1 MHHRRW
7 KIWSRFK
14 RVLLVLTR
22 HQTRRVI
29 LFMNS
34 LQIGGR
40 QKAPLALMK
49 VRKIEI
55 YWGWFGAWNST
66 AIFCLILGE
75 YFAWVNHLFENR
87 FRSKFKEEL
96 DVRQAVMSAWVESQ
110 ITTSTPVQQNRN
122 HLCAQ
127 IKSTWPL
134 GIFLTFFELYGI
146 SVFAPSQ
153 FFWQLSLSGVR
164 ELSRWP
170 LWYTE
175 GGGKFD
181 MKVVPC
187 PKMSYKEVKKSYME
201 VKKSYIWRW
210 RSLIWRWRPSPWS
223 KPSLLFS
230 TAPIFIFFWPN
241 SGMGSPVSN
250 LTAFIF
256 YQFSTDLWYG
266 DTCFCIEPALV
277 WTKLFTLG
285 MVKTLKSLVSYV
297 LALQV
302 L

>member
-1 MHHRRW
+1 MDHTMIWNLHIFFKIHHTLENM
-7 KIWSRFK
+7 KEIQK
-14 RVLLVLTR
+14 GTPPLVLTV
-22 HQTRRVI
+22 HQTRRAR

-34 LQIGGR
+34 LEIGGR
-40 QKAPLALMK
+40 QKNTSRSPESWKDWNLLRM
-49 VRKIEI
+49 
-55 YWGWFGAWNST
+55 AWCLTS
-66 AIFCLILGE
+66 IFCLIIGE
-75 YFAWVNHLFENR
+75 YFAWVRYTYENR
-87 FRSKFKEEL
+87 LRSKFKEEL
-96 DVRQAVMSAWVESQ
+96 DVKQAVMSAWVESQ

-175 GGGKFD
+175 GEASSIWRW
-181 MKVVPC
+181 C
-187 PKMSYKEVKKSYME
+187 PALRCPIWRWRSP
-201 VKKSYIWRW
+201 IWRW

-241 SGMGSPVSN
+241 SGMGSPV
-250 LTAFIF
+250 F
-256 YQFSTDLWYG
+256 
-266 DTCFCIEPALV
+266 
-277 WTKLFTLG
+277 
-285 MVKTLKSLVSYV
+285 
-297 LALQV
+297 
-302 L
+302 

>member
-1 MHHRRW
+1 
-7 KIWSRFK
+7 
-14 RVLLVLTR
+14 
-22 HQTRRVI
+22 
-29 LFMNS
+29 
-34 LQIGGR
+34 
-40 QKAPLALMK
+40 
-49 VRKIEI
+49 
-55 YWGWFGAWNST
+55 
-66 AIFCLILGE
+66 
-75 YFAWVNHLFENR
+75 
-87 FRSKFKEEL
+87 
-96 DVRQAVMSAWVESQ
+96 MSAWVESQ

-175 GGGKFD
+175 GEASSIWRW
-181 MKVVPC
+181 C
-187 PKMSYKEVKKSYME
+187 PALRCPIRRWRSP
-201 VKKSYIWRW
+201 IWRW

-241 SGMGSPVSN
+241 SGMESPVSN

>member
-1 MHHRRW
+1 MKDIQRGTPP
-7 KIWSRFK
+7 
-14 RVLLVLTR
+14 LVLTV
-22 HQTRRVI
+22 HQTRRAR

-34 LQIGGR
+34 LEIGGR
-40 QKAPLALMK
+40 QKNTSRSPESWKDWNLLRM
-49 VRKIEI
+49 
-55 YWGWFGAWNST
+55 AWCLT
-66 AIFCLILGE
+66 AILCLIIGE
-75 YFAWVNHLFENR
+75 YFAWVKYMYENR

-96 DVRQAVMSAWVESQ
+96 GVSQAVMSAWVESQ
-110 ITTSTPVQQNRN
+110 ITTSTPVRQKRN

-187 PKMSYKEVKKSYME
+187 PKKSYME
-201 VKKSYIWRW
+201 VKKSDMEVAPF
-210 RSLIWRWRPSPWS
+210 SLIKALSTFLPRPYFHLFLTQLRYGVACFLTPLPLFFINSPPTS
-223 KPSLLFS
+223 DMETLVF
-230 TAPIFIFFWPN
+230 
-241 SGMGSPVSN
+241 
-250 LTAFIF
+250 
-256 YQFSTDLWYG
+256 
-266 DTCFCIEPALV
+266 ALN
-277 WTKLFTLG
+277 
-285 MVKTLKSLVSYV
+285 
-297 LALQV
+297 Q
-302 L
+302 

>member
-1 MHHRRW
+1 
-7 KIWSRFK
+7 
-14 RVLLVLTR
+14 
-22 HQTRRVI
+22 
-29 LFMNS
+29 MNS
-34 LQIGGR
+34 LEIGGR

-49 VRKIEI
+49 VGKIEI
-55 YWGWFGAWNST
+55 YWGWFGAWNMT
-66 AIFCLILGE
+66 AIFCLIIGE
-75 YFAWVNHLFENR
+75 YFAWVKNLYENR
-87 FRSKFKEEL
+87 FRSKSKKEL

-153 FFWQLSLSGVR
+153 FFWQPSLSGVR

-187 PKMSYKEVKKSYME
+187 PKKSYME
-201 VKKSYIWRW
+201 VKKSDMEVAPF
-210 RSLIWRWRPSPWS
+210 SLIKALSTFLHRPYFH
-223 KPSLLFS
+223 LF
-230 TAPIFIFFWPN
+230 
-241 SGMGSPVSN
+241 
-250 LTAFIF
+250 LTQLRYGVACFLTPPPLFF
-256 YQFSTDLWYG
+256 YQFSDVETLV
-266 DTCFCIEPALV
+266 FALNQH
-277 WTKLFTLG
+277 WFDQTFLH
-285 MVKTLKSLVSYV
+285 
-297 LALQV
+297 
-302 L
+302 